1 MTTLTCRS
9 VASISSQVSH
19 SILAFRML
27 DRIIHFSVTNKLIT
41 GLLLLAMVGWGVY
54 SAANLPI
61 DALPDVTNN
70 QVQVITTAPNLATQ
84 EVEKFI
90 TYPLELQF
98 KNLQGLVEL
107 RSISRSGLSVITI
120 VFNEDMPVPLIRQW
134 VAERLKLAEED
145 IPPAYGRPEM
155 IPPTTGL
162 GEIFQ
167 YTLAVDRERR
177 VQ

>member
-70 QVQVITTAPNLATQ
+70 QVQVITYTGGRKVHHLPVGTPVQ
-84 EVEKFI
+84 EPARARG
-90 TYPLELQF
+90 TPQH
-98 KNLQGLVEL
+98 Q
-107 RSISRSGLSVITI
+107 
-120 VFNEDMPVPLIRQW
+120 PQW
-134 VAERLKLAEED
+134 AFRD
-145 IPPAYGRPEM
+145 HHC
-155 IPPTTGL
+155 
-162 GEIFQ
+162 
-167 YTLAVDRERR
+167 